1 MGVSPVQNR
10 IAQQR
15 KSYRS
20 NKCFLRGFEYRLF
33 PKVSIVNTVGTIIIV
48 TREKIMNT
56 KVFKTSNRHFLLTV
70 TQCCGSKYIEFGSGS
85 KVMLSILKVKIQNN
99 FREKQCSLKQVYFL
113 KL

>member
-20 NKCFLRGFEYRLF
+20 NKYFLRGFEYRLF

-48 TREKIMNT
+48 TREKNYEY
-56 KVFKTSNRHFLLTV
+56 KSF
-70 TQCCGSKYIEFGSGS
+70 
-85 KVMLSILKVKIQNN
+85 
-99 FREKQCSLKQVYFL
+99 
-113 KL
+113 